1 MLPRV
6 HTLLPNSAIIFKK
19 NNGNRKYKQSVMAL
33 LSCATLRM
41 LLSKNLLGHVCLF
54 AGLLMSSRWITSPEA
69 TAQQSN
75 MYCGARKNSCV
86 SEKLDTKSTSPSCH
100 FRGRQTEKR
109 KTKNN
114 TWSKRTDFK
123 VSGKTR
129 IKYKRGIRV
138 KNNS

>member
-54 AGLLMSSRWITSPEA
+54 AGLLMSSRWITFLKLLRNRA
-69 TAQQSN
+69 TCIA
-75 MYCGARKNSCV
+75 GLAR
-86 SEKLDTKSTSPSCH
+86 
-100 FRGRQTEKR
+100 
-109 KTKNN
+109 
-114 TWSKRTDFK
+114 
-123 VSGKTR
+123 
-129 IKYKRGIRV
+129 IRV
-138 KNNS
+138 